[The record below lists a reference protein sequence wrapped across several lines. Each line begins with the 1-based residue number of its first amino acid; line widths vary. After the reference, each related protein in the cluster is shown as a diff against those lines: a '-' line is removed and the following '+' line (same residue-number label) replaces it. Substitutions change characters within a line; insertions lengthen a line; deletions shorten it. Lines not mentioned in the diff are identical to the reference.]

1 MRGGGRS
8 SDTPPM
14 LPETTAHKLRYS
26 STAPSNGTRAR
37 KAVGTVSPGGDSV
50 AIMEDDESTDNNPT
64 STTTMMAEYPTIE
77 RQYNKLSSL
86 STKLSK
92 YTRGSD
98 RRQVLRTLHDS
109 TLYPKLHA
117 LRGVEGIEDIAA
129 AEREVASERAVLN
142 GVKFPRAPRD
152 GAGSIASSARAAT
165 TMPVDSYF
173 LQTVR
178 EVCGH
183 VCDMDGVTADPMALY
198 GGLLLRLCRSASE
211 CDALET
217 LTRWTCC
224 TSGELVLLP
233 IVRRH
238 HAHRLIRH
246 APAAAVANTTT
257 TNDGTMTAAPP
268 PPPPPLAEPLEL
280 ELYVEGGNVH
290 AKVSMKHEFGLYRR
304 TDLEGNNNSIA
315 TAATTTTAT
324 TTHTGKNITT
334 TTATTLVPWNQLI
347 VLAQQ
352 EGLEALVRQQQQQQ
366 QQAQLHQAQQY
377 NNQPKKKNKTRSNN
391 NKAATTNSRNDSMSA
406 THELSAIQYTILAQ
420 LLRQQQQQ
428 QIQGGQYHHHHH
440 QTHKVGNIK
449 PWVYINA
456 TVVER
461 INFGTGSSVRVLH
474 VAVPEDK
481 NSGYVKK

>member
-1 MRGGGRS
+1 MRAGLRTG
-8 SDTPPM
+8 TPPM
-14 LPETTAHKLRYS
+14 LETTAHKLQYS
-26 STAPSNGTRAR
+26 SIPSNSTRAR
-37 KAVGTVSPGGDSV
+37 KVVGTVSPV
-50 AIMEDDESTDNNPT
+50 TIMEDNDGTNNHP
-64 STTTMMAEYPTIE
+64 TTTMMMAEYPTIE
-77 RQYNKLSSL
+77 RQHNKLSSL
-86 STKLSK
+86 FTKLAK

-109 TLYPKLHA
+109 TLYPKLHT

-142 GVKFPRAPRD
+142 GVKFLQVRA
-152 GAGSIASSARAAT
+152 GIASSTARAAT

-183 VCDMDGVTADPMALY
+183 MCDMDGVTADPMALY

-238 HAHRLIRH
+238 HTHHLRH
-246 APAAAVANTTT
+246 ATTAAAVANTTT
-257 TNDGTMTAAPP
+257 NDVSTSSTVVTAPLQ
-268 PPPPPLAEPLEL
+268 PPPLAEPLEL

-304 TDLEGNNNSIA
+304 TDLESNNNGIA
-315 TAATTTTAT
+315 TAAGTTTTT
-324 TTHTGKNITT
+324 DTGKNITT
-334 TTATTLVPWNQLI
+334 TTATLIPWNQLI

-352 EGLEALVRQQQQQQ
+352 EGLEALVRQQQQQ
-366 QQAQLHQAQQY
+366 AQQY
-377 NNQPKKKNKTRSNN
+377 NNQPKKNKTRSNN
-391 NKAATTNSRNDSMSA
+391 KAATNSRNDLMPA

-428 QIQGGQYHHHHH
+428 IQAGQYHHHH
-440 QTHKVGNIK
+440 QTHKVAGNIK
-449 PWVYINA
+449 PWVYIDA

>member
-1 MRGGGRS
+1 MENN
-8 SDTPPM
+8 DT
-14 LPETTAHKLRYS
+14 
-26 STAPSNGTRAR
+26 
-37 KAVGTVSPGGDSV
+37 
-50 AIMEDDESTDNNPT
+50 NNM
-64 STTTMMAEYPTIE
+64 STMMAEYPIIE
-77 RQYNKLSSL
+77 RQYTKMSTL
-86 STKLSK
+86 STKLAK

-109 TLYPKLHA
+109 TLYPKLHT
-117 LRGVEGIEDIAA
+117 LQGISGIEDIAA

-142 GVKFPRAPRD
+142 GVKFLQVRTTSTKAA
-152 GAGSIASSARAAT
+152 GALLP
-165 TMPVDSYF
+165 MDSYF

-183 VCDMDGVTADPMALY
+183 MCDMDGVTADPMALY

-233 IVRRH
+233 LGRRH
-238 HAHRLIRH
+238 HTHYLH
-246 APAAAVANTTT
+246 TTT
-257 TNDGTMTAAPP
+257 ASTAVGMNTMNDGTMTAAAAIPP
-268 PPPPPLAEPLEL
+268 SPPLAEPLEL

-304 TDLEGNNNSIA
+304 TDLESNSSTTNSA
-315 TAATTTTAT
+315 TDT
-324 TTHTGKNITT
+324 TGKNITT
-334 TTATTLVPWNQLI
+334 TATLIPWNQLI

-352 EGLEALVRQQQQQQ
+352 EGLEALIRQQQQQQ
-366 QQAQLHQAQQY
+366 QSQQQQHLR
-377 NNQPKKKNKTRSNN
+377 NNKKSSS
-391 NKAATTNSRNDSMSA
+391 NKAAARNADLMAA
-406 THELSAIQYTILAQ
+406 THELSAIQYTILSQ
-420 LLRQQQQQ
+420 LL
-428 QIQGGQYHHHHH
+428 HLH
-440 QTHKVGNIK
+440 QTTTTQKVGNIK

>member
-1 MRGGGRS
+1 MRAGLRTG
-8 SDTPPM
+8 TPPM
-14 LPETTAHKLRYS
+14 LETTAHKLRYS
-26 STAPSNGTRAR
+26 STPNR
-37 KAVGTVSPGGDSV
+37 TVSPGGDSV
-50 AIMEDDESTDNNPT
+50 TIMEDNDGTDNHL
-64 STTTMMAEYPTIE
+64 TTTMMAEYPTIE

-86 STKLSK
+86 STKLAK

-109 TLYPKLHA
+109 TLYPKLHT

-142 GVKFPRAPRD
+142 GVKFLQVRA
-152 GAGSIASSARAAT
+152 GIASSTTRAAT

-183 VCDMDGVTADPMALY
+183 MCDMDGVTADPMALY

-238 HAHRLIRH
+238 HTHHLRH
-246 APAAAVANTTT
+246 ATTAAAVANTHTSST
-257 TNDGTMTAAPP
+257 VVTAPLQ
-268 PPPPPLAEPLEL
+268 PPPLAEPLEL

-304 TDLEGNNNSIA
+304 TDLESNNNGVA
-315 TAATTTTAT
+315 TAAGTTAT
-324 TTHTGKNITT
+324 TDTGKNITT
-334 TTATTLVPWNQLI
+334 TTATLIPWNQLI

-352 EGLEALVRQQQQQQ
+352 EGLEALVRQQQQQ
-366 QQAQLHQAQQY
+366 AQQY
-377 NNQPKKKNKTRSNN
+377 NNQPKKNKTRSNN
-391 NKAATTNSRNDSMSA
+391 KAATNSRNDLMPA

-428 QIQGGQYHHHHH
+428 IQAGQYHHHH
-440 QTHKVGNIK
+440 QTHKVAGNIK
-449 PWVYINA
+449 PWVYIDA

>member
-1 MRGGGRS
+1 MRVRS
-8 SDTPPM
+8 GTPSSM
-14 LPETTAHKLRYS
+14 ETTTYKSQYS
-26 STAPSNGTRAR
+26 TSNNINININNSNNSNA
-37 KAVGTVSPGGDSV
+37 KKVGTVSPGDSFT
-50 AIMEDDESTDNNPT
+50 MEDNDNTNHPT
-64 STTTMMAEYPTIE
+64 TTTMMAVVANYPIIE
-77 RQYNKLSSL
+77 RQYNKMSTL
-86 STKLSK
+86 STKLAK

-109 TLYPKLHA
+109 TLYPKLHT
-117 LRGVEGIEDIAA
+117 LQSVSGIEDIAA
-129 AEREVASERAVLN
+129 VEREVASERAVLN
-142 GVKFPRAPRD
+142 GVRFLQAVRTTPRTTT
-152 GAGSIASSARAAT
+152 ASSSTTTTPYTTAAAT
-165 TMPVDSYF
+165 IPMDSYF

-183 VCDMDGVTADPMALY
+183 MCDMDDVTADPMALY

-211 CDALET
+211 RDALKT

-233 IVRRH
+233 IGRRH
-238 HAHRLIRH
+238 HTHYLH
-246 APAAAVANTTT
+246 ATAAAVANTT
-257 TNDGTMTAAPP
+257 NDGSMTAAVAAL
-268 PPPPPLAEPLEL
+268 PPLAEPLEL

-304 TDLEGNNNSIA
+304 TDLDLECNNNNSSTI
-315 TAATTTTAT
+315 TN
-324 TTHTGKNITT
+324 TGKNITT
-334 TTATTLVPWNQLI
+334 TATLIPWNQLI

-352 EGLEALVRQQQQQQ
+352 EELEALIRQ
-366 QQAQLHQAQQY
+366 QQAQQDS
-377 NNQPKKKNKTRSNN
+377 QPKTKNKKS
-391 NKAATTNSRNDSMSA
+391 KAAANTRNDLMYA
-406 THELSAIQYTILAQ
+406 THELCAIQYTILSQ
-420 LLRQQQQQ
+420 LLHHQQ
-428 QIQGGQYHHHHH
+428 QIQGGTGYHH
-440 QTHKVGNIK
+440 QMHKVGNIK